1 MCVKQLLLHHFTCV
15 ILKLVSDIS
24 KRRVKACPLQPDDH
38 LKAGFI
44 CRSIGRSYISTQ
56 RFILVVYYVC
66 VCFRHSMFQN
76 VFMVFVEASCRT
88 QLVSILVWPYIGDPH
103 LRCGEETLTSQ
114 PIPYSF
120 SALGTSPELS
130 GICSFCFMYHVEG
143 LCKWK
148 VDLYLRLKVLRLMY
162 SGTSKR

>member
-1 MCVKQLLLHHFTCV
+1 
-15 ILKLVSDIS
+15 VSDIS
-24 KRRVKACPLQPDDH
+24 KRRVQACPLQPDDH

-44 CRSIGRSYISTQ
+44 CMSIGRSYISTQ

-76 VFMVFVEASCRT
+76 VLMVFVEASCRT

-103 LRCGEETLTSQ
+103 LRCGEETRQSRSPTRSVPWVQ
-114 PIPYSF
+114 APSF
-120 SALGTSPELS
+120 LGFV
-130 GICSFCFMYHVEG
+130 IFMYHVEG

-148 VDLYLRLKVLRLMY
+148 VDLHLRLKVLRLMY
-162 SGTSKR
+162 SGT